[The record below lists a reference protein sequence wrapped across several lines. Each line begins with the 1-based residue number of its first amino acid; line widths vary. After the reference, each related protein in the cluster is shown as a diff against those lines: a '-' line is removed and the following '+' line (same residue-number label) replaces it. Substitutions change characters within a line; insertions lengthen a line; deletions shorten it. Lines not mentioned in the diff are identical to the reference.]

1 MRKATKLNEGGHRGI
16 PDYTHVI
23 TSTFLTFFFRIQKV
37 ATFYVF
43 CRVSHFF
50 SNYGYDLSHS
60 VCSSVRLS
68 VSHPV
73 CELARNGWHRRAEGF
88 RNEEDI
94 GPIYSIHTGSEWGIS
109 SILVNYCGEEQHQRL
124 GWSADSGTVHHHT
137 KLVLNPLHSASGAR
151 HVILSSI
158 GDIYKCH
165 WQLEG
170 PLSSPVTLLHS
181 SHLISLQI
189 AALYS

>member
-1 MRKATKLNEGGHRGI
+1 M
-16 PDYTHVI
+16 
-23 TSTFLTFFFRIQKV
+23 
-37 ATFYVF
+37 
-43 CRVSHFF
+43 
-50 SNYGYDLSHS
+50 
-60 VCSSVRLS
+60 
-68 VSHPV
+68 
-73 CELARNGWHRRAEGF
+73 
-88 RNEEDI
+88 NEEDI
-94 GPIYSIHTGSEWGIS
+94 GPIYPIHTGSEWGIS

-165 WQLEG
+165 WQLER

-181 SHLISLQI
+181 LLVFTLRHYIQKYRRKYRIYSIHSDEWIFRLDSIWKFDKLTTDENNLHNDVSLFFYLILQLISHKKTKNWNGHTQYTDKRRKLSWRNAKVSTPQQCV
-189 AALYS
+189 